1 MVLGQK
7 DPGEVASP
15 GVWIASA
22 DRRCAK
28 TMVVLSFMI
37 ASAFGLL
44 AGLGVGGGSLL
55 ILYLTLALNTPVNEA
70 RTINLLFFLAS
81 AGAVSIFRLRCKSI
95 SIKKLLPAIITGC
108 LGSTATALI
117 SRGIDTQILSRIFAW
132 LLILTGL
139 RELFYRPRK
148 AR

>member
-1 MVLGQK
+1 MVN
-7 DPGEVASP
+7 P
-15 GVWIASA
+15 II
-22 DRRCAK
+22 
-28 TMVVLSFMI
+28 LSFSI
-37 ASAFGLL
+37 AVALGFL

-55 ILYLTLALNTPVNEA
+55 MLWLTLALGTEVGEA

-81 AGAVSIFRLRCKSI
+81 AGTVSFFRLRN
-95 SIKKLLPAIITGC
+95 KKLPVKRLLPAIIMGC
-108 LGSTATALI
+108 IASAAAALV
-117 SRGIDTQILSRIFAW
+117 SRRIETENLSRMFAW

>member
-1 MVLGQK
+1 
-7 DPGEVASP
+7 
-15 GVWIASA
+15 
-22 DRRCAK
+22 
-28 TMVVLSFMI
+28 MVVLSFMI
-37 ASAFGLL
+37 AAAFGLL

-55 ILYLTLALNTPVNEA
+55 ILYLTLVLNTPVSEA

-81 AGAVSIFRLRCKSI
+81 AGAVSIFRLRSKSI